1 VHIFHRLPITCVAR
15 VLLTPFI
22 IILLVPPIIVCY
34 SINSLTARLLVVIFA
49 TAGFT
54 AVLSGLT
61 KATVVEL
68 VVAGAT

>member
-1 VHIFHRLPITCVAR
+1 MHIFHRLSITCVAR

-22 IILLVPPIIVCY
+22 ILLLLTPVIVCY
-34 SINSLTARLLVVIFA
+34 SISSLTARLLVVITA
-49 TAGFT
+49 TTGFI

-61 KATVVEL
+61 KARVVEL

>member
-1 VHIFHRLPITCVAR
+1 VAR

-22 IILLVPPIIVCY
+22 ILLLLTPVIACY
-34 SINSLTARLLVVIFA
+34 SISSLTARLLVVITA
-49 TAGFT
+49 TAGFI

-61 KATVVEL
+61 KARVVEL